1 MVDGIK
7 PEAAG
12 LQDLSGLG
20 KEAAHLSRSMGVG
33 AHGQELSAQ
42 LPVAQEDLLLG
53 MGVAQAVFEAGRVA
67 FQGLSP
73 GGSGS
78 LRSRR

>member
-1 MVDGIK
+1 MVDGII

-20 KEAAHLSRSMGVG
+20 KEAAHLARSVGVG
-33 AHGQELSAQ
+33 AHGQKLSAQ

-53 MGVAQAVFEAGRVA
+53 MGVAQAVFEAGSVA

-73 GGSGS
+73 VDQG
-78 LRSRR
+78 L

>member
-1 MVDGIK
+1 MVDGVE

-12 LQDLSGLG
+12 LQDLRGLG
-20 KEAAHLSRSMGVG
+20 KEAAHLSGGVG
-33 AHGQELSAQ
+33 VGSDGQELSAQ

-53 MGVAQAVFEAGRVA
+53 MGVAQAVFEAGSVA

-73 GGSGS
+73 VCASHPHP
-78 LRSRR
+78 L

>member
-1 MVDGIK
+1 
-7 PEAAG
+7 
-12 LQDLSGLG
+12 
-20 KEAAHLSRSMGVG
+20 MGVG
-33 AHGQELSAQ
+33 AHGQKLSAQ

-73 GGSGS
+73 VDQISS
-78 LRSRR
+78 MMSI

>member
-33 AHGQELSAQ
+33 AHSQELSAQ

-73 GGSGS
+73 VDQG
-78 LRSRR
+78 L